1 MNEDM
6 EKSHVDEIKVNIRL
20 GNIVYASKSVRLK
33 IVKLLLES
41 NHLILKETSN
51 GFIITIDKD
60 ESNKSYWAFG

>member
-6 EKSHVDEIKVNIRL
+6 EKLNVDEIKVDIRL
-20 GNIVYASKSVRLK
+20 NNILYASKSVRLK

-41 NHLILKETSN
+41 NYLTLKETNN

-60 ESNKSYWAFG
+60 ESNKSYWAF